1 MITPKERYF
10 TESPNRT
17 HTLLAQ
23 IKTKSGNWI
32 DYEKF
37 YSQAG
42 FGQKD
47 YIVNWYAIMAK
58 ANFVDGIDEP
68 EVRLLNG
75 MRKQVYS
82 KASYSINMLFGGWN
96 SSNLFNSCPFATF
109 KIFRPFAFDAKI
121 ASIRFK
127 NSELADILITNIET
141 EDGWNKFVKVL
152 QDISF
157 NNDGFK
163 TFTEVA
169 QTPDD
174 NNLHWY
180 KIKCNS
186 GLQFSFALYA

>member
-1 MITPKERYF
+1 MNKERYF

-23 IKTKSGNWI
+23 IKTKTGNWI

-42 FGQKD
+42 FNQKD
-47 YIVNWYAIMAK
+47 YIVTWCTAMAK
-58 ANFVDGIDEP
+58 TKFVDGNDES
-68 EVRLLNG
+68 EIRILNG
-75 MRKQVYS
+75 MRKQVYG
-82 KASYSINMLFGGWN
+82 KASDSINILFGGWG
-96 SSNLFNSCPFATF
+96 SSSAFYSCPFTDA
-109 KIFRPFAFDAKI
+109 IFRPFAFDAKI

-127 NSELADILITNIET
+127 NSELADILVTDIET
-141 EDGWNKFVKVL
+141 EDGWKKFAKVL

-169 QTPDD
+169 QTDED

>member
-1 MITPKERYF
+1 MITSKERYF
-10 TESPNRT
+10 AESLDRT
-17 HTLLAQ
+17 HTLLTQ
-23 IKTKSGNWI
+23 IKTKNNEWV
-32 DYEKF
+32 DYEKC
-37 YSQAG
+37 YSKAG
-42 FGQKD
+42 FSPLD
-47 YIVNWYAIMAK
+47 YAWHWLCSCGR
-58 ANFVDGIDEP
+58 ANILDKIKNP
-68 EVRLLNG
+68 EIRILNG

-82 KASYSINMLFGGWN
+82 NTAQAINKLFGCIST
-96 SSNLFNSCPFATF
+96 SSDFNSCPFVDW
-109 KIFRPFAFDAKI
+109 KNCRPFAYDAKI

-141 EDGWNKFVKVL
+141 EDGWNKFAKVL

-163 TFTEVA
+163 TFAEVA

>member
-1 MITPKERYF
+1 MNKERYF

-23 IKTKSGNWI
+23 IKTKTGNWI

-42 FGQKD
+42 FNQKD
-47 YIVNWYAIMAK
+47 YILTWSAIVTK
-58 ANFVDGIDEP
+58 ANFVDRIDEP
-68 EVRLLNG
+68 EIRLLNG
-75 MRKQVYS
+75 MRKQVYG
-82 KASYSINMLFGGWN
+82 KASYGVNMLFGGWG
-96 SSNLFNSCPFATF
+96 SWTFNSCPFTDN
-109 KIFRPFAFDAKI
+109 IVRPFAFDAKI

-127 NSELADILITNIET
+127 NSELADILITDIET
-141 EDGWNKFVKVL
+141 EDGWTKFAKVL

-169 QTPDD
+169 QTPED

>member
-1 MITPKERYF
+1 MNKERYF

-23 IKTKSGNWI
+23 VKTKTGNWI

-42 FGQKD
+42 FNQKD
-47 YIVNWYAIMAK
+47 YIVTWCAVIAK
-58 ANFVDGIDEP
+58 ANFVDKIDNLEI
-68 EVRLLNG
+68 RILNG
-75 MRKQVYS
+75 MRKQVFS
-82 KASYSINMLFGGWN
+82 KASYSINMLFGGWG
-96 SSNLFNSCPFATF
+96 SSNSFNSCPFATY
-109 KIFRPFAFDAKI
+109 KICRPFAFDAKI

-127 NSELADILITNIET
+127 NSELADILVTDIET
-141 EDGWNKFVKVL
+141 EDGWKKFAKVL

-163 TFTEVA
+163 SFAEVT
-169 QTPDD
+169 QTPED

>member
-1 MITPKERYF
+1 MNKERYF
-10 TESPNRT
+10 TESANRT

-23 IKTKSGNWI
+23 IKTKAGNWI

-42 FGQKD
+42 FTQKD
-47 YIVNWYAIMAK
+47 YILTWDAVMTK
-58 ANFVDGIDEP
+58 ANFVDKIDEP
-68 EVRLLNG
+68 EIRILNG

-82 KASYSINMLFGGWN
+82 KASSCINMLFGGWG
-96 SSNLFNSCPFATF
+96 SFVVTSCPFTDDLH
-109 KIFRPFAFDAKI
+109 RPFAFDAKI

-127 NSELADILITNIET
+127 NSELADILVTNIET
-141 EDGWNKFVKVL
+141 EDGWKKFAKVL

-157 NNDGFK
+157 NNNGFK

-169 QTPDD
+169 QTSED

>member
-1 MITPKERYF
+1 MNKERYF

-23 IKTKSGNWI
+23 IKTKTGNWI
-32 DYEKF
+32 DFEKF

-42 FGQKD
+42 FTQKD
-47 YIVNWYAIMAK
+47 YIVTWCSAMAK
-58 ANFVDGIDEP
+58 ADFVDNIDKP
-68 EVRLLNG
+68 EIRLLNG

-82 KASYSINMLFGGWN
+82 KASYSINMLFGGWG
-96 SSNLFNSCPFATF
+96 SSTSFDSCPFTCS
-109 KIFRPFAFDAKI
+109 KVFRPFAFDAKI

-127 NSELADILITNIET
+127 NSELADILVTDIET
-141 EDGWNKFVKVL
+141 EEGWKKFAKIL

-163 TFTEVA
+163 SFAEVA
-169 QTPDD
+169 QTSED

>member
-1 MITPKERYF
+1 MNKERYF

-23 IKTKSGNWI
+23 IKTKTGNWI

-42 FGQKD
+42 FNQKD
-47 YIVNWYAIMAK
+47 YIVTWCTAMCK

-68 EVRLLNG
+68 EIRLLNG
-75 MRKQVYS
+75 MRKQVYG
-82 KASYSINMLFGGWN
+82 KASYGINMLFGGWG
-96 SSNLFNSCPFATF
+96 SSSPFNSCPFTDN
-109 KIFRPFAFDAKI
+109 IIRPFAFDAKI

-127 NSELADILITNIET
+127 NSELADIFVTDIET
-141 EDGWNKFVKVL
+141 EDGWKKFVKVL

-157 NNDGFK
+157 NNSGFK
-163 TFTEVA
+163 SFTEVEL
-169 QTPDD
+169 TSED

-186 GLQFSFALYA
+186 GLQLSFALYA

>member
-1 MITPKERYF
+1 MNKERYF
-10 TESPNRT
+10 TESSNRT

-23 IKTKSGNWI
+23 VKTKTGNWI

-42 FGQKD
+42 FTQKD
-47 YIVNWYAIMAK
+47 YIVTWCAVMAK
-58 ANFVDGIDEP
+58 ANFIDKIDNLEI
-68 EVRLLNG
+68 RILNG
-75 MRKQVYS
+75 MRKQVFS
-82 KASYSINMLFGGWN
+82 KASYSINMLFGGWG
-96 SSNLFNSCPFATF
+96 SSNSFNSCPFATY
-109 KIFRPFAFDAKI
+109 KICRPFAFDAKI

-127 NSELADILITNIET
+127 NSELADILVTDIET
-141 EDGWNKFVKVL
+141 EDGWKKFAKVL

-163 TFTEVA
+163 TFTEVT
-169 QTPDD
+169 QTPED

-180 KIKCNS
+180 KIKCFS

>member
-1 MITPKERYF
+1 MNKERYF

-23 IKTKSGNWI
+23 IKTKTGNWI

-37 YSQAG
+37 YSPAG

-47 YIVNWYAIMAK
+47 YIIKWCSVWGRACY
-58 ANFVDGIDEP
+58 IDKIESP
-68 EVRLLNG
+68 HIRLLNG
-75 MRKQVYS
+75 MRKQVYGE
-82 KASYSINMLFGGWN
+82 AAFYINDLFGGWG
-96 SSNLFNSCPFATF
+96 SSSKKFDSCPFTNDVS
-109 KIFRPFAFDAKI
+109 RQFAFDAKI

-127 NSELADILITNIET
+127 NSELADILVTDIET
-141 EDGWNKFVKVL
+141 EDGWKKFAKVL

-169 QTPDD
+169 QTPKD

>member
-1 MITPKERYF
+1 MNKERYF

-23 IKTKSGNWI
+23 IKTKTGNWI

-42 FGQKD
+42 FTQKD
-47 YIVNWYAIMAK
+47 YIVTWCSVMAK
-58 ANFVDGIDEP
+58 ANFVDNIDEP
-68 EVRLLNG
+68 EIRLLNG
-75 MRKQVYS
+75 MRKQVYN
-82 KASYSINMLFGGWN
+82 KASYSINMLFGGWG
-96 SSNLFNSCPFATF
+96 SSSEKFDSCPFTYF
-109 KIFRPFAFDAKI
+109 KAFRPFAFDAKI

-127 NSELADILITNIET
+127 NSELADILVTDIET
-141 EDGWNKFVKVL
+141 EEGWKKFVKVL

-163 TFTEVA
+163 SFTEVA
-169 QTPDD
+169 QTPED

>member
-1 MITPKERYF
+1 MNKERYF

-23 IKTKSGNWI
+23 IKTKTGNWI

-42 FGQKD
+42 FNQKD
-47 YIVNWYAIMAK
+47 YILTWRAVLIK
-58 ANFVDGIDEP
+58 ANFVDRIDEP
-68 EVRLLNG
+68 EIRLLNG
-75 MRKQVYS
+75 MRKQVYG
-82 KASYSINMLFGGWN
+82 KASYGINMLFGGWG
-96 SSNLFNSCPFATF
+96 SSSPFNSCPFTDN
-109 KIFRPFAFDAKI
+109 IIRPFAFDAKI

-127 NSELADILITNIET
+127 NSELADIFVTDIET
-141 EDGWNKFVKVL
+141 EDGWKKFVKVL

-157 NNDGFK
+157 NNSGFK
-163 TFTEVA
+163 SFTEVEL
-169 QTPDD
+169 TSED

-186 GLQFSFALYA
+186 GLQLSFALYA

>member
-1 MITPKERYF
+1 MNKERYF
-10 TESPNRT
+10 TENSNRT

-23 IKTKSGNWI
+23 IKTKNDNWI

-42 FGQKD
+42 FTQKD
-47 YIVNWYAIMAK
+47 YIVTWCAVMAK
-58 ANFVDGIDEP
+58 ANFVDKIDNLKI
-68 EVRLLNG
+68 RLLNG
-75 MRKQVYS
+75 MRKQVFS
-82 KASYSINMLFGGWN
+82 KASFSINMLFGGWG
-96 SSNLFNSCPFATF
+96 SSNSFNSCPFATF
-109 KIFRPFAFDAKI
+109 KACRPFAFDAKI

-127 NSELADILITNIET
+127 NSELADILVTDIET
-141 EDGWNKFVKVL
+141 EDGWKKFTKVL

-169 QTPDD
+169 QTPED